1 MKFIGLF
8 GASYFA
14 LYLGLQFIWPLFEHF
29 YGIVGIAAFLIAFV
43 LRMFMKQSE
52 RMDEMQVQLTLLQKE
67 LAALRKQFA
76 QDNKEDGV

>member
-14 LYLGLQFIWPLFEHF
+14 LYLGLQFIWPLFDHF

-52 RMDEMQVQLTLLQKE
+52 RMDEMQVQLTLANRE
-67 LAALRKQFA
+67 LKTLKDQLNEK
-76 QDNKEDGV
+76 NKEDCA

>member
-8 GASYFA
+8 GGCYLLIF
-14 LYLGLQFIWPLFEHF
+14 LGLNIIWPPFDHF
-29 YGIVGIAAFLIAFV
+29 YGIVGITAFLIAFV

-67 LAALRKQFA
+67 LAALHKQFA